1 MLLGVYVSGAIV
13 ALLINVFVGQ
23 LWTMGALTGLI
34 MGLFSFASNAAF
46 YKGFSV
52 GKASLVAIF
61 SALAPIVV
69 TAGAYVLWHETFNFE
84 QTIAFLVIIAGIV
97 LIRYSSDLSLR
108 NLQGVQWALL
118 AMLFFG
124 FTDLTTKQST
134 IWHGQTLPTLAVMYV
149 TGATLFAIWAFRDG
163 RVERS
168 LRAAQAVGAAS
179 VAETAAGLSTH
190 PAGEADAASESN
202 RAGTTSMATLTAT
215 EIGTATLVGITTE
228 SASLTGTETAAGAA
242 SVQRWSFR
250 RTFLWGLVVGL
261 SNISGMMLILP
272 AFRDGVTGLVSALIA
287 MNVLIILLYA
297 RIFLK
302 EKFSRQ
308 ELIGMTLALAGMAI
322 LKLTA

>member
-1 MLLGVYVSGAIV
+1 MLLGVYVSGACV
-13 ALLINVFVGQ
+13 ALLINAFVSQ
-23 LWTMGALTGLI
+23 RWTMGALTGLI

-46 YKGFSV
+46 YKGFAV

-61 SALAPIVV
+61 SALAPIIV

-84 QTIAFLVIIAGIV
+84 QTIAFLVIISGIV
-97 LIRYSSDLSLR
+97 LIRYSGDLSLR

-134 IWHGQTLPTLAVMYV
+134 IWDGQTLPTLAVMYV
-149 TGATLFAIWAFRDG
+149 TGATLFAIWAIRDG
-163 RVERS
+163 RIEQAQ
-168 LRAAQAVGAAS
+168 RAAGAGEAAA
-179 VAETAAGLSTH
+179 VAETAATLDADVQVES
-190 PAGEADAASESN
+190 DAADV
-202 RAGTTSMATLTAT
+202 AAATVTT
-215 EIGTATLVGITTE
+215 I
-228 SASLTGTETAAGAA
+228 AAAP
-242 SVQRWSFR
+242 VQRWSFR

-302 EKFSRQ
+302 EKFSRL
-308 ELIGMTLALAGMAI
+308 ELIGMMLALAGMAI

>member
-1 MLLGVYVSGAIV
+1 MLFGVYVSGACV
-13 ALLINVFVGQ
+13 ALLINAFIGQ
-23 LWTMGALTGLI
+23 QWTAGALTGFI

-46 YKGFSV
+46 YKGFAV

-69 TAGAYVLWHETFNFE
+69 TAGAYILWRETLTLG

-124 FTDLTTKQST
+124 LTDIATKQST
-134 IWHGQTLPTLAVMYV
+134 IWHGQTLPTLIVMYA
-149 TGATLFAIWAFRDG
+149 TGAALFGIWAVRDS
-163 RVERS
+163 RVERT
-168 LRAAQAVGAAS
+168 LRTLRVGEDVAA
-179 VAETAAGLSTH
+179 AETAAGLS
-190 PAGEADAASESN
+190 GD
-202 RAGTTSMATLTAT
+202 
-215 EIGTATLVGITTE
+215 VGRV
-228 SASLTGTETAAGAA
+228 ETAIRIAESTTAA
-242 SVQRWSFR
+242 VEGTIPHWSFR

-261 SNISGMMLILP
+261 SNITGMMLILP

-302 EKFSRQ
+302 EKFSRL
-308 ELIGMTLALAGMAI
+308 ELTGMILALAGMAI
-322 LKLTA
+322 LKLAV